1 MAAGGS
7 LASNGS
13 ASAVFCV
20 SAERKWADFEL
31 DDDYELGDLVNTA
44 TGFETKPDEEGV
56 KTVTTYTQTL
66 RGETLKVTKRIK
78 VIRKCQRINKD
89 VYARKNIVPF
99 GLDAADGDPSLSATT
114 VRSHEEIIIEVPR
127 SSKQRKFKEEEEED
141 DFYMGDLNPS
151 KTSRDLRQ
159 KFRALREDDEAGAA
173 GGDGDEETGLRSAG
187 AGKYI
192 PRARREG
199 ETLKDVENRRRE
211 ECTIRVTN
219 LSEDVKDEDLTEL
232 FGKIGKIDRIYL
244 AKHKEKKCSKGFAF
258 ITYQR
263 REDAVRA
270 IRQLNRHGYDNLLLN
285 VEWAKPSNRD
295 R

>member
-1 MAAGGS
+1 
-7 LASNGS
+7 
-13 ASAVFCV
+13 
-20 SAERKWADFEL
+20 
-31 DDDYELGDLVNTA
+31 
-44 TGFETKPDEEGV
+44 
-56 KTVTTYTQTL
+56 
-66 RGETLKVTKRIK
+66 
-78 VIRKCQRINKD
+78 
-89 VYARKNIVPF
+89 
-99 GLDAADGDPSLSATT
+99 
-114 VRSHEEIIIEVPR
+114 
-127 SSKQRKFKEEEEED
+127 
-141 DFYMGDLNPS
+141 
-151 KTSRDLRQ
+151 
-159 KFRALREDDEAGAA
+159 GAA